1 MNYKLLSGTLL
12 ASSLLLTACGQAEE
26 TAKDVG
32 KKVEDTAKQ
41 AGDKA
46 KETADKVTNETA
58 TTEAPKKDSSKDELK
73 DKTAVLDDIDVKI
86 LETELMPK
94 GTYEHQ
100 TADQLVVTY
109 EVTNKSDKEINP
121 MTGYLAAFEATQED
135 ANSERKLQVGMNP
148 MNDKYSYVT
157 DVQMNNIKKGGTVK
171 SAVAYDLKDMKTSV
185 VLHASKGIGGEKLGT
200 ITVELKK

>member
-1 MNYKLLSGTLL
+1 MGEMNFKTLTGIL
-12 ASSLLLTACGQAEE
+12 IASSLLLAACGQTEE
-26 TAKDVG
+26 
-32 KKVEDTAKQ
+32 KKEE
-41 AGDKA
+41 KA
-46 KETADKVTNETA
+46 TTEASTETA
-58 TTEAPKKDSSKDELK
+58 TTEAPTTEAPANAELK

-94 GTYEHQ
+94 GSYDNQ

-109 EVTNKSDKEINP
+109 EVTNKSDKEISP

-135 ANSERKLQVGMNP
+135 ANSERKLDVGMTP

-157 DVQMNNIKKGGTVK
+157 DVQMNNIKNGGTVK
-171 SAVAYDLKDMKTSV
+171 SAVAYDLKDMKTPV